1 MQQGLQGSES
11 VFWKSRFMPFP
22 IVINST
28 SLKEEKDSNPGEGN
42 KGKGKS
48 CRGREKVKWLG
59 HFLSPHLV
67 SRWIWWKNPAVG
79 NKVGCALKT
88 RVRAYPPPS
97 GSVCSVR
104 LLAFLLAAFLGF
116 GGIFVLVLFLF
127 WFWSHRAENIVC
139 THHGTDIQINSTGC
153 FSLHYSCELS
163 SELSSSQVGCACYIS
178 VCLYFIQFFF
188 NGGKINLTVVLNQK
202 YPFPSYSSPRENSR
216 SHGCLCLPIYSQLFF
231 FFFFFSDLKL

>member
-1 MQQGLQGSES
+1 MTASKLCGPLARSKASREAKS
-11 VFWKSRFMPFP
+11 VFWKSCFMPFP

-28 SLKEEKDSNPGEGN
+28 SLMEEKDSNPGEGN

-48 CRGREKVKWLG
+48 CRGREKVKWLD
-59 HFLSPHLV
+59 HFLSPRLV
-67 SRWIWWKNPAVG
+67 SRWIRWKDTEVG

-88 RVRAYPPPS
+88 RVRVYPPPS

-104 LLAFLLAAFLGF
+104 LLAFLLAAFWDLGEF
-116 GGIFVLVLFLF
+116 CLFLFCF

-139 THHGTDIQINSTGC
+139 IHHGTDIQINSTGC

-178 VCLYFIQFFF
+178 VHLYFIQFFF

-202 YPFPSYSSPRENSR
+202 YPFPSLFPTPRK
-216 SHGCLCLPIYSQLFF
+216 F
-231 FFFFFSDLKL
+231 